1 MEQADS
7 LLHEIVLIILT
18 NSPNVLTI
26 TVLASLVLLREEQAD
41 DLFLAWLQAWKNR
54 TFRLRCCLFFYL
66 ALLFSVTLL
75 TRSYQPNPFL
85 NIKGKLFL
93 RYRSG
98 AWHHGNIEN
107 IILFLPLCPLVLVN
121 CKDFRKG
128 GAVKTLRRCIL
139 LSAGM
144 TILIETMQ
152 AILHLGTFQLS
163 DLLFNL
169 IGGIAGALLSAVYR
183 CVTYLLQVMTQ
194 RKNANKK

>member
-1 MEQADS
+1 MGRILT
-7 LLHEIVLIILT
+7 LLSQILQKHQRNLLNALIIAF
-18 NSPNVLTI
+18 
-26 TVLASLVLLREEQAD
+26 LATLSLVPEERPKLFFHWLRS
-41 DLFLAWLQAWKNR
+41 WKTRKNR
-54 TFRLRCCLFFYL
+54 LCFWMFLYFS
-66 ALLFSVTLL
+66 LLFSVTLL

-121 CKDFRKG
+121 CKDFRRG
-128 GAVKTLRRCIL
+128 GALKTLWRCIL
-139 LSAGM
+139 LSAGT

-169 IGGIAGALLSAVYR
+169 IGGLIGALLSAACR

-194 RKNANKK
+194 QKNTSKK